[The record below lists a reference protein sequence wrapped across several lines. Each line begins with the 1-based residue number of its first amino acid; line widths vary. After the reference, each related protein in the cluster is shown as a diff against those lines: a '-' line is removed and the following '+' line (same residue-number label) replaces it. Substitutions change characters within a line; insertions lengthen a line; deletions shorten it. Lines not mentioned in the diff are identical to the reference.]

1 MKISDLTIEIEKALQ
16 EYTEEVEEAIAQI
29 IEEDV
34 EAAVKELREVSPK
47 KTGEYARGWAA
58 QKEMSAGTIKMTIY
72 NKNKPQLTHLLEF
85 GHAKRGGGRVSAIPH
100 IAPVE
105 EKLIDQVTRDIEEA
119 IKRGGS

>member
-1 MKISDLTIEIEKALQ
+1 MKISDLTIAIEKALQ
-16 EYTEEVEEAIAQI
+16 EYTEEVEEAIAQV

-34 EAAVKELREVSPK
+34 EAAVKELQNVSPK
-47 KTGEYARGWAA
+47 KTGEYARGWAS
-58 QKEMSAGTIKMTIY
+58 QKEMSEGSIKMTIY
-72 NKNKPQLTHLLEF
+72 NKDKPYLTHLLEF
-85 GHAKRGGGRVSAIPH
+85 GHAKRGGGRVAAIPH

>member
-16 EYTEEVEEAIAQI
+16 EYTEEVEEAIAQV

-34 EAAVKELREVSPK
+34 EAAVKELRDVSPK
-47 KTGEYARGWAA
+47 KTGEYARGWAS
-58 QKEMSAGTIKMTIY
+58 QKEMSEGSIKMTIY
-72 NKNKPQLTHLLEF
+72 NKTKPQLTHLLEF
-85 GHAKRGGGRVSAIPH
+85 GHAKRGGGRVAARPH